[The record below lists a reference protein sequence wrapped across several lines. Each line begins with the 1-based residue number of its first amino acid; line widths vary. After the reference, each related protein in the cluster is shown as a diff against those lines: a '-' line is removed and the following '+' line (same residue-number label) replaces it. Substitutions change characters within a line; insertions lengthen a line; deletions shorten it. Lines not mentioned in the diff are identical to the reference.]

1 MKMHLLLIGFSCT
14 GKTSLGQKAFG
25 EDTVLD
31 SDDELRTWI
40 GNKEGLHFDHVYEI
54 YMKLGRDRALL
65 LIEEAEKAL
74 VDRWADDTSPMIIS
88 LGPGFPF
95 RDNWARLRAISHVV
109 LFKRLPHDIHKSM
122 KERRNEI
129 FVSCREAKKYD
140 NWDVGV
146 IVDEHQR
153 EFSQTNAISNIQQL
167 LNERERYYKDN
178 DTEVVTNNQADA
190 LQKLRELKSAFEK
203 GTL

>member
-1 MKMHLLLIGFSCT
+1 LTK
-14 GKTSLGQKAFG
+14 
-25 EDTVLD
+25 
-31 SDDELRTWI
+31 
-40 GNKEGLHFDHVYEI
+40 
-54 YMKLGRDRALL
+54 
-65 LIEEAEKAL
+65 
-74 VDRWADDTSPMIIS
+74 P
-88 LGPGFPF
+88 
-95 RDNWARLRAISHVV
+95 
-109 LFKRLPHDIHKSM
+109 
-122 KERRNEI
+122 
-129 FVSCREAKKYD
+129 KYD

-178 DTEVVTNNQADA
+178 DTEVDTNNQADA